1 MSDLKHDVIGIG
13 NAIVDIIARIDDAV
27 LGEQDLPKGSMNLI
41 DGPRSGA
48 IYETLGETTE
58 RSGGSAANTMAALG
72 ALGRRSAYIGKY
84 RDDDFGKVFAHDIRA
99 TGTAFTA
106 EPASSGEGTGRCMVM
121 VTPDAERTMATYLG
135 VAVDLGPDDVDDE
148 AVAAAGILYLEGY
161 LWDKPA
167 AKEAFRHAVGIAHG
181 AGRKVAL
188 SLSDTFCVDRH
199 RESFREIVADGVDIL
214 FANEGELL
222 SLYETGDL
230 ETALDAVARDVD
242 LAAVTRGPDGAI
254 IVAGGDRHAVPAQ
267 TVAALVDTTGAGD
280 LFAAG
285 FLNGVATGQPPE
297 TCGAMGCAAA
307 NVVIQVLGA
316 RCSDALK
323 AKFAVEGWA

>member
-1 MSDLKHDVIGIG
+1 MSATTHDVIGIG
-13 NAIVDIIARIDDAV
+13 NAIVDIISRIDDAV
-27 LGEQDLPKGSMNLI
+27 LGEQDLPKGSMNLV
-41 DGPRSGA
+41 DKDRSGS
-48 IYETLGETTE
+48 IYDTLGETTE
-58 RSGGSAANTMAALG
+58 RSGGSAANTIAALG
-72 ALGRRSAYIGKY
+72 ALGRKSAFIGKV
-84 RDDDFGKVFAHDIRA
+84 RDDDFGEVFAHDIRS
-99 TGTAFTA
+99 TGTAFTS
-106 EPASSGEGTGRCMVM
+106 PAATAGEGTGRCMVM

-135 VAVDLGPDDVDDE
+135 VAVELGPDDVDAD
-148 AVAAAGILYLEGY
+148 AVAASGIVYLEGY

-167 AKEAFRHAVGIAHG
+167 AKEAFRRAVEIAHG

-199 RESFREIVADGVDIL
+199 RDSFREIVADGVDIL

-222 SLYETGDL
+222 SLYETDDL
-230 ETALDAVARDVD
+230 ESALDAVSKDVE

-254 IVAGGDRHAVPAQ
+254 VVAGKDRYSVPALP
-267 TVAALVDTTGAGD
+267 VAALVDTTGAGD

-285 FLNGVATGQPPE
+285 FLNGVATGQSPE

-307 NVVIQVLGA
+307 NVVIQILGA

-323 AKFAVEGWA
+323 AKFAIEGWA